1 MWVVNKLGDYRY
13 IKSTLATKAKN
24 YMLSYLKIKDE
35 KKQVVKCRKYFSSQ
49 FINQSL
55 TTKFPKKVNLYLNSM

>member
-13 IKSTLATKAKN
+13 IKCTLATKAKN

-35 KKQVVKCRKYFSSQ
+35 KKQVV
-49 FINQSL
+49 
-55 TTKFPKKVNLYLNSM
+55 